1 MSCALAE
8 RDLAAATSALNA
20 FGEMP
25 LTDYAVHSN
34 RSLVEGTLAR
44 ITKDE
49 GKAGAAFTA
58 ARAQQEKTVQAKT
71 NYGSLLCVLGLI
83 DAGFG
88 RKEEA
93 LPAGQRG

>member
-34 RSLVEGTLAR
+34 RSLVEALSLGSRKTKAKPALHSRPLALSR
-44 ITKDE
+44 RKPFKPKQITVRCY
-49 GKAGAAFTA
+49 ACW
-58 ARAQQEKTVQAKT
+58 V
-71 NYGSLLCVLGLI
+71 
-83 DAGFG
+83 
-88 RKEEA
+88 
-93 LPAGQRG
+93 